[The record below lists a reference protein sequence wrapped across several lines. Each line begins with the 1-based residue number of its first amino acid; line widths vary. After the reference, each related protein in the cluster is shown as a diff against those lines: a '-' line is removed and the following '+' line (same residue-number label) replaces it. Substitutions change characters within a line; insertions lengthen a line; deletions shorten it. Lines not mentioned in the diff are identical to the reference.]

1 MFFVVCCTSPSLTGG
16 VQVPGVTEVSL
27 SASQPRQGGWKK
39 QGGMRMGKDG
49 APRRPSQHVGVF
61 IFSCARILRQG
72 SAGSLK
78 ASLNPEWIS
87 VFEQLSK
94 DKQKLTG
101 NRLTQDEVKMLL
113 LKLGPDLVQAHTAGR
128 WSLPL

>member
-1 MFFVVCCTSPSLTGG
+1 MTGG

-27 SASQPRQGGWKK
+27 SASQPRGGWKK

-61 IFSCARILRQG
+61 ISSFARILRQG

-78 ASLNPEWIS
+78 ASLNPEWTS

-94 DKQKLTG
+94 DKHKLTG

-113 LKLGPDLVQAHTAGR
+113 LKLGPDLVQAHTADR